1 MGASHAAL
9 WRSAFRPFFLL
20 GALYAPLL
28 AAAGVAAWSAG
39 VALPAH
45 WHAHEML
52 FGFAT
57 AIVVGVLLTALPS
70 WAGTPELHGA
80 RLATLAA
87 LWLAGRVAF
96 WVSPWLPPA
105 VVAAADLGLPLLL
118 AAWLAPPLWRVPRRA
133 WRAVLPIVL
142 ALAVANAVFH
152 VAAGDAVLA
161 QRALRA
167 ALWVLVLL
175 FTLGGGLLTPVFT
188 GNALRSSGRG
198 APAPTAWPLEAAALA
213 ALLALAAADVAGVA
227 GAPTAALALAAF
239 VLHGWRVARWRG
251 WRAFDA
257 PLVAGLHAGFAWLLL
272 AFALKALADFGL
284 LPGAWPDTLW
294 VHAFTVGA
302 LGQVMLSLMTRV
314 ALRHTGR
321 ALHPPRALAWTG
333 WAVAAATLVRLVAAA
348 LGEAAWLGAALLP
361 WAAAFAGW
369 AAVTGRWLVAP
380 SLPRAAAAV
389 VDHTTAPGRAGLRR
403 GR

>member
-188 GNALRSSGRG
+188 GNALRASGRG

>member
-188 GNALRSSGRG
+188 GNALRASGRG

-213 ALLALAAADVAGVA
+213 ALLALVAADVAGVA

>member
-175 FTLGGGLLTPVFT
+175 YTLGGGLLTPVFT
-188 GNALRSSGRG
+188 GNALRASGRG